1 MASADRTAGRAEQET
16 LAPGMRIGEFQIAGK
31 IAKGG
36 MGTVY
41 AAIHPVI
48 AKKAAIKVLSR
59 ELCRDPEATERFVRE
74 ARAANRIGHPNI
86 VDVFAFGT
94 LPDGRSYMAMEWLK
108 GRSLAERLTDGPMP
122 VAEAAAVLDQI
133 ADALEAVHEQNIIH
147 RDLKP
152 DNIFLVPVR
161 GGRTL
166 VKLLDFGVAKLKEP
180 DASASETLPGM
191 IMGTPGYISPEQAR
205 GRDVDV
211 RSDVYAL
218 GCVAYEM
225 LTCRLPF
232 ELETAAEM
240 ISAHLTQEPPP
251 PSAFRSELPPV
262 VDSVVLRLL
271 AKRADDRPTL
281 PELRAVLAQ
290 LVEPARASS
299 VLPPELESSAPFVLP
314 APPRQVARAVTPPAM
329 RQRATLFGAAGL
341 AAVALLAFV
350 GLRRDTERPAA
361 AEAPAVAP
369 PPPVPVP
376 VPVPDSALVLE
387 IDARG
392 RIEVDGTVI
401 ADSAAGARVPLAAPG
416 EHRVLVT
423 APGFLP
429 VARIVVVDAGAT
441 LVVPVHLERTAAAAP
456 PPPPAPKPRPPARPA
471 PVRRDKDYILDPFGG
486 K

>member
-1 MASADRTAGRAEQET
+1 ARSSCAGAGRGAKKLRLWAGFHAAGIYPRASVRCDAVATVDRMTEPAEHET
-16 LAPGMRIGEFQIAGK
+16 LTPGMRIGEFQIAGK

-59 ELCRDPEATERFVRE
+59 DLCRDPEATERFVRE

-108 GRSLAERLTDGPMP
+108 GQSLADRLVEGPMP

-133 ADALEAVHEQNIIH
+133 ADALEAVHEQRIIH

-180 DASASETLPGM
+180 DASISETLPGM

-205 GRDVDV
+205 GRDVDE

-225 LTCRLPF
+225 LTGRLPF
-232 ELETAAEM
+232 ELGTAAEM
-240 ISAHLTQEPPP
+240 LLAHLTEAPPP
-251 PSAFRSELPPV
+251 PSAFMAGLSPV
-262 VDSVVLRLL
+262 VDAIVLRLL

-281 PELRAVLAQ
+281 PELRALLAQ
-290 LVEPARASS
+290 LVEPTRASS
-299 VLPPELESSAPFVLP
+299 LPPPEPEGSAPFV
-314 APPRQVARAVTPPAM
+314 
-329 RQRATLFGAAGL
+329 
-341 AAVALLAFV
+341 
-350 GLRRDTERPAA
+350 
-361 AEAPAVAP
+361 
-369 PPPVPVP
+369 
-376 VPVPDSALVLE
+376 
-387 IDARG
+387 
-392 RIEVDGTVI
+392 
-401 ADSAAGARVPLAAPG
+401 
-416 EHRVLVT
+416 
-423 APGFLP
+423 
-429 VARIVVVDAGAT
+429 
-441 LVVPVHLERTAAAAP
+441 
-456 PPPPAPKPRPPARPA
+456 
-471 PVRRDKDYILDPFGG
+471 
-486 K
+486 